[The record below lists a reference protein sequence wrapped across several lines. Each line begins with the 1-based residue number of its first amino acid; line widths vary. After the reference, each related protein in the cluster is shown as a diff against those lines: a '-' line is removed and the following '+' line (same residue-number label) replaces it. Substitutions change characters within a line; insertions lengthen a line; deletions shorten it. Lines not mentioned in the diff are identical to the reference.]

1 MICPNCNHTNAD
13 GAVQCEACLA
23 PLPNADACPSCAAPV
38 LSDAN
43 FCGQCGARLRD
54 EEGFGSMATFE
65 AMPDNLAAAMAQR
78 PEPVAQ
84 GGALPKVAVE
94 FGATDGGAGRGDRAA
109 ALELGTDGEEGV
121 EPPGNLEAF
130 GAMGALADLGD
141 LADLEEEGEAIDG
154 EALDPG
160 DLGELFAAEVQRP
173 LNSAAIEAAI
183 RNDALAVLADGPAL
197 GGSAIAPPEGPP
209 TKIQQPTARLLH
221 LQTDGTL
228 ELPPNLLLIHI
239 GKANNRVPPDI
250 DLSGFPHAEVVS
262 RIHAD
267 IRCEGG
273 TYYLE
278 DSGSANG
285 TYVNNMPLPVGNRHR
300 LRSGDRISLGKHDL
314 VSFLFQLD

>member
-1 MICPNCNHTNAD
+1 MICPSCSHTNPV
-13 GAVQCEACLA
+13 GAVQCEACLTPLA
-23 PLPNADACPSCAAPV
+23 PADACPSCGEPV

-54 EEGFGSMATFE
+54 PDGLGSMATFE
-65 AMPDNLAAAMAQR
+65 AMPETLDAVMETLGSSPRRGDLGADVFPEAVAEAPEPAAPVAEDLAMLAGEHPGDLEALGGLEAMAD
-78 PEPVAQ
+78 
-84 GGALPKVAVE
+84 LDDLD
-94 FGATDGGAGRGDRAA
+94 DGGGGD
-109 ALELGTDGEEGV
+109 
-121 EPPGNLEAF
+121 
-130 GAMGALADLGD
+130 
-141 LADLEEEGEAIDG
+141 EAI
-154 EALDPG
+154 AAG

-183 RNDALAVLADGPAL
+183 RNDALAVLAEASPPGAE
-197 GGSAIAPPEGPP
+197 GGGAIAPLEGPT
-209 TKIQQPTARLLH
+209 TKIQQHTARLLH
-221 LQTDGTL
+221 LQTDRAIA
-228 ELPPNLLLIHI
+228 LPAHLLLIHI

-273 TYYLE
+273 VYYLE

-300 LRSGDRISLGKHDL
+300 LRPGDRISLGKHDL